1 MFNKSFNLPAFISDL
16 PSLELRGH
24 VLRAVV
30 GSINATLIGAA
41 TTAVRGLIE
50 DGYDVNELSA
60 SDVAALL
67 HGPETGAQAP
77 DDFIAENKALFA
89 FGSVLREKL
98 VKIDGRDDA
107 GSIANTLGFMTG
119 QQRSRNVSPTALDAL
134 KAAGITFTEDE
145 LKAARDAQRLTDQA
159 RADHRA
165 TIVGP
170 IEWFVDNVF
179 VCPVDDELADPEF
192 SAYAALSE
200 ERREILCS
208 KTLAALNSAVSR
220 AKQNTLFGGKGLGV
234 SDIIFATKA
243 IAAMAEGIVAVRE
256 VPKPTVVMA
265 DAPSAKAK
273 RVRKPAAKPAAKPAT
288 AEQLKAL
295 VEHAAH

>member
-1 MFNKSFNLPAFISDL
+1 MFNRSFDLPDFISNL

-30 GSINATLIGAA
+30 GSINASLIGAA
-41 TTAVRGLIE
+41 TNAVRSLID

-60 SDVAALL
+60 QDVANLL
-67 HGPETGAQAP
+67 RGPETGAQHP
-77 DDFIAENKALFA
+77 GEFIAENKALYA

-107 GSIANTLGFMTG
+107 GSIFNTLGFMTG
-119 QQRSRNVSPTALDAL
+119 QQRARNVNPAALDAL
-134 KAAGITFTEDE
+134 KAVGISFSEDE
-145 LKAARDAQRLTDQA
+145 IKAARDAQRLSDQA
-159 RADHRA
+159 RADQRA
-165 TIVGP
+165 SIVGP
-170 IEWFVDNVF
+170 IEWFIDNVF
-179 VCPVDDELADPEF
+179 ACAPDDEAMDPQWT
-192 SAYAALSE
+192 AYAALSD
-200 ERREILCS
+200 ERMEAMCG
-208 KTLAALNSAVSR
+208 KTLAALNTAVQR

-243 IAAMAEGIVAVRE
+243 IAEMADGIVAVRE

-273 RVRKPAAKPAAKPAT
+273 RVRKPAA
-288 AEQLKAL
+288 
-295 VEHAAH
+295 AH